1 MRFIRFE
8 DKNKQSL
15 SFVYCN
21 TQKTKETAEDTLF
34 YPQSS
39 TCFPLVIKGEVGKMW
54 IYSTNL
60 VHFPLLFTSRG
71 YHGEDPLA
79 YPLFY
84 LATVQ
89 RREKFR

>member
-1 MRFIRFE
+1 
-8 DKNKQSL
+8 
-15 SFVYCN
+15 
-21 TQKTKETAEDTLF
+21 
-34 YPQSS
+34 
-39 TCFPLVIKGEVGKMW
+39 MW